1 MKFNTGDIIDDEYLV
16 IDSLEFNGKNYVYVN
31 FNENENTILEV
42 FEENGEDYI
51 QNIED
56 DKEFEQV
63 MYKFVERAKVVLKK
77 EGNI

>member
-1 MKFNTGDIIDDEYLV
+1 MNFNVGDIIDDEYLV